1 MIPTFLLLVGIGQAD
16 DQDDAKKKAP
26 SAADRKAAIERVCT
40 VAKKA
45 VEDGDLTRTDLVGN
59 FGYTPFEEINKLGV
73 VLIGFRLGMGKF
85 IDKPVIHTLEP
96 IYVTTKGEV
105 YGVKR
110 GKDRYSFGKK
120 SKSNARETEILRAK
134 PGYAVGGIKLQTG
147 LSIDGMSLIYM
158 RIDGDKLDPHDQYES
173 KWVGSVGDRPKLLG
187 GSGHLVIGLRG
198 VEDKKDVKQLG
209 FVYAGKDA
217 PTNAEKTPGFRK
229 GKNADDKNPSNPKL

>member
-1 MIPTFLLLVGIGQAD
+1 MIHTFVLLVGLAQTS
-16 DQDDAKKKAP
+16 DQDDAKTK
-26 SAADRKAAIERVCT
+26 SSSTADRKAVVARVCA

-45 VEDGDLTRTDLVGN
+45 VEEEDLTRTDLVGN

-73 VLIGFRLGMGKF
+73 VLVGFRLGLGKF
-85 IDKPVIHTLEP
+85 LDKPVIHTIEP
-96 IYVTTKGEV
+96 IYLSTKSEV

-147 LSIDGMSLIYM
+147 LQIDGMSLIYM
-158 RIDGDKLDPHDQYES
+158 RIDGDKLDLNDQYES

-198 VEDKKDVKQLG
+198 VEDKKDIKQLG

-229 GKNADDKNPSNPKL
+229 GKNAADKNPADPKP